1 MKFEEKIQRIE
12 EISDLLENDELT
24 LDEMLKHYEEGIK
37 LTKEAKLYLEKAELK
52 LKKITETGISDFE
65 EN

>member
-1 MKFEEKIQRIE
+1 MNFEEKIQKIE
-12 EISDLLENDELT
+12 EISDQLESDNLT
-24 LDEMLKHYEEGIK
+24 LDQMLNYYEEGIK